1 MESNGRKFKNIS
13 KCCGKKDYIVR
24 DYVIPYT
31 FTFPLHLHGIKLGLL
46 LDQARQAYRK
56 EKLSKIQIHT
66 LELY

>member
-46 LDQARQAYRK
+46 LDQARQAYQK
-56 EKLSKIQIHT
+56 KS
-66 LELY
+66 